1 MNSTVTKIS
10 DTIILNLIR
19 ENNLKGWEL
28 LYDKYAPIMYGVI
41 CTYTTDKVLA
51 EEILIGLFIRLKDE
65 QRLIKID
72 VALCACLLRYT
83 YTNTREHLKKRG
95 INYTEIPNM
104 MSTLLHIF
112 CSQYTTVKKVSEKL
126 KVSEI
131 EVQQQLKKEIFMLRS
146 KNEVSQRTQQ
156 RERRY

>member
-28 LYDKYAPIMYGVI
+28 LYDKYAPVMYGVI

-65 QRLIKID
+65 QRL
-72 VALCACLLRYT
+72 
-83 YTNTREHLKKRG
+83 
-95 INYTEIPNM
+95 
-104 MSTLLHIF
+104 
-112 CSQYTTVKKVSEKL
+112 
-126 KVSEI
+126 
-131 EVQQQLKKEIFMLRS
+131 
-146 KNEVSQRTQQ
+146 
-156 RERRY
+156 

>member
-1 MNSTVTKIS
+1 M
-10 DTIILNLIR
+10 
-19 ENNLKGWEL
+19 
-28 LYDKYAPIMYGVI
+28 
-41 CTYTTDKVLA
+41 LA
-51 EEILIGLFIRLKDE
+51 EEILIVLFIRLKDE

-83 YTNTREHLKKRG
+83 YTNAREELKKRG

-131 EVQQQLKKEIFMLRS
+131 EVQQQLKREIFMLRS